1 MAYRRK
7 PGLSRSSTFKEDMIR
22 RPDQD
27 DTTTRSSSERRLD
40 AFRSSS
46 GAFHSS
52 FNNRSKP
59 STTYDFTSMKST
71 SEPRGFWGVLAMKAK
86 AILDDEGPHQLNSP
100 ISAKP
105 EKNNF
110 STTNQ
115 VAGIQVPHQYEQFDY
130 LKKMDG
136 PTVKTCLDRITSRN
150 QIGDTIANALEE
162 KKAQESHQETQEQ
175 PQMKQ
180 ETQLQASRDVAIAT
194 AAKVKQLVRELKNV
208 KAELA
213 FAKELCSELEEENKT
228 LREVDVKEDQP
239 ADDMIRV
246 QLEMLLEEKAR
257 LANENSEYS
266 RENRHLRE
274 IVEFHQLSMQDVM
287 YLDEDEDFKE
297 LTKVDILQRTLS
309 SPV

>member
-27 DTTTRSSSERRLD
+27 DTTTTSSSKRRLD

-46 GAFHSS
+46 CAFHSS

-71 SEPRGFWGVLAMKAK
+71 NEPRGFWGVLARKAK
-86 AILDDEGPHQLNSP
+86 AILDDEGTHQSNSP
-100 ISAKP
+100 INAKP

-115 VAGIQVPHQYEQFDY
+115 VAGIQVPHQYEQTDH
-130 LKKMDG
+130 LMKMDR
-136 PTVKTCLDRITSRN
+136 PD
-150 QIGDTIANALEE
+150 E
-162 KKAQESHQETQEQ
+162 KKAQECHQETHEQ

-180 ETQLQASRDVAIAT
+180 ETQLQASRGVAIAT
-194 AAKVKQLVRELKNV
+194 TAKVKQLVRELKNV

-228 LREVDVKEDQP
+228 LREVDEKEDHP
-239 ADDMIRV
+239 ADDIIRV
-246 QLEMLLEEKAR
+246 QIEMLLEEKGR
-257 LANENSEYS
+257 LVNENSEYS

>member
-22 RPDQD
+22 HPHQD
-27 DTTTRSSSERRLD
+27 DTTATSSSERRLD
-40 AFRSSS
+40 GFRSSS
-46 GAFHSS
+46 GALHSS
-52 FNNRSKP
+52 FNNRSKQGA
-59 STTYDFTSMKST
+59 ST
-71 SEPRGFWGVLAMKAK
+71 K
-86 AILDDEGPHQLNSP
+86 AILDDEGRHQLNSP
-100 ISAKP
+100 INAKP
-105 EKNNF
+105 ENNNF

-115 VAGIQVPHQYEQFDY
+115 
-130 LKKMDG
+130 KMDG
-136 PTVKTCLDRITSRN
+136 PTVKTGLDRITSLN

-162 KKAQESHQETQEQ
+162 KKGQESHQETHEQ
-175 PQMKQ
+175 PQTKQ

-228 LREVDVKEDQP
+228 LREVDEEEDHP

-246 QLEMLLEEKAR
+246 QLEMLLEEKGR